1 MSARTVWHDADTARI
16 LRRIAHEV
24 LESRRGDGRIVFLGI
39 PTRGATIAQRIHRI
53 VDEIDPGVSSVGSL
67 DITLYRD
74 DLARTP
80 TRTPSPTRIPDGGI
94 DDAIVVLVDD
104 VLYSGRTIRAA
115 LDALVDH
122 GRPRAVR
129 LAVVIDRGHR
139 ELPIRADFVGK
150 NLPSAT
156 SERVSVRL
164 VETDGV
170 DEVTIEP

>member
-1 MSARTVWHDADTARI
+1 LTARTVLHDADITRA

-24 LESRRGDGRIVFLGI
+24 LESRRGDGRLVFLGI
-39 PTRGATIAQRIHRI
+39 PTRGVVLAERIHELVEQI
-53 VDEIDPGVSSVGSL
+53 EPGTSSVGAL

-80 TRTPSPTRIPDGGI
+80 TRTPSPTRIPTAGI

-104 VLYSGRTIRAA
+104 VLYSGRTVRAA
-115 LDALVDH
+115 LDALADH

-129 LAVVIDRGHR
+129 LAVLIDRGHR

-150 NLPSAT
+150 NLPSSA
-156 SERVSVRL
+156 SESVRVRL
-164 VETDGV
+164 VEVDGV